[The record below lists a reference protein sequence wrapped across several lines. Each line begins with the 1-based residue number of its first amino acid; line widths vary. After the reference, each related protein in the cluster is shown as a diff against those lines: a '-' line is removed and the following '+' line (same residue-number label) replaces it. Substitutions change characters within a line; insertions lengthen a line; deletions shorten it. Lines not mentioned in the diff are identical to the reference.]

1 MKNKNKKQYIAPAL
15 KCVEFKVERG
25 FLGSNPTQG
34 LGNWGE
40 KPDGLYLDNFETF
53 GEGGNPFRSDG
64 PHSGHFSGDCGEW
77 D

>member
-25 FLGSNPTQG
+25 YDLSQSLGSQP
-34 LGNWGE
+34 LGDASTYNFLDDPNRY
-40 KPDGLYLDNFETF
+40 KDDGRCYKGF
-53 GEGGNPFRSDG
+53 
-64 PHSGHFSGDCGEW
+64 FSGDNGDW